1 MEASISQLVYDVG
14 QKLVASTGS
23 LPDAL
28 NETLNQLLG
37 WPFRAARGFARD
49 GEGQKTDIF
58 GTLVYTASQSQP
70 PSETANVNADNLACV
85 IDVTE
90 SMGVEQ
96 LRAAYERVAC
106 AKRLKKTPAP
116 HISGASYTTVTL
128 GIIFTSDATVP
139 VETLAEELD
148 RLNTQHPDRE
158 WTDMVVVLSKATIN
172 YAVQFPGE
180 NVMGDFLP
188 PAEGAT
194 DRYSAPVYVII
205 IIKPTRMFTFN
216 KMCSFLVA
224 HLMIFSPGA
233 KLPNWSEI
241 LEDTPKEGMVLT
253 GYQYNLSGQ
262 LMPVPRQFYNDR
274 YIPPRPFRIEDTQ
287 GDLLSTLQFI
297 PWQDGGVVLLKGKLP
312 LDGLLIFLG
321 KKAMDRGGIV
331 KRDDG
336 QISYVLPITQADFM
350 ELLQRIQR
358 QTNMVVKRDPSKFVL
373 QKYMDEGSS
382 SPFMARLYLGNL
394 RLRDVVFPD
403 HASRNIF
410 DEPYHFVM
418 ETLLNTRSTSQE
430 IVQLIDKHF
439 SKLTKGEVGRLRGH
453 TIYIEETIDKELRK
467 EVETFLNSAVRA
479 LKQGM
484 QSVTKALQI
493 NIGFLF
499 QKQNSFEKGIM
510 GLEKSDPS
518 LGAYLRVT
526 RKWSERLINS
536 RNAIEHEGWM
546 LPRVKY
552 IEDSGGIRAEEPEI
566 SNQKVSD
573 FVKFIMDRLCCF
585 VEEVTAHCLQ
595 AKMPAGIS
603 VTEIPL
609 SQREPEMPER
619 FQVTLTNGGKPTWNM
634 MYHQNTFE
642 DV

>member
-23 LPDAL
+23 LADAL

-49 GEGQKTDIF
+49 REGQKTDIF
-58 GTLVYTASQSQP
+58 GTLVYSASQSQP

-128 GIIFTSDATVP
+128 GIIFTRDATVP

-148 RLNTQHPDRE
+148 RLNRQHPDRE

-253 GYQYNLSGQ
+253 GY
-262 LMPVPRQFYNDR
+262 
-274 YIPPRPFRIEDTQ
+274 
-287 GDLLSTLQFI
+287 
-297 PWQDGGVVLLKGKLP
+297 
-312 LDGLLIFLG
+312 
-321 KKAMDRGGIV
+321 
-331 KRDDG
+331 
-336 QISYVLPITQADFM
+336 
-350 ELLQRIQR
+350 
-358 QTNMVVKRDPSKFVL
+358 
-373 QKYMDEGSS
+373 
-382 SPFMARLYLGNL
+382 
-394 RLRDVVFPD
+394 
-403 HASRNIF
+403 
-410 DEPYHFVM
+410 
-418 ETLLNTRSTSQE
+418 
-430 IVQLIDKHF
+430 
-439 SKLTKGEVGRLRGH
+439 
-453 TIYIEETIDKELRK
+453 
-467 EVETFLNSAVRA
+467 
-479 LKQGM
+479 
-484 QSVTKALQI
+484 
-493 NIGFLF
+493 
-499 QKQNSFEKGIM
+499 
-510 GLEKSDPS
+510 
-518 LGAYLRVT
+518 
-526 RKWSERLINS
+526 
-536 RNAIEHEGWM
+536 
-546 LPRVKY
+546 
-552 IEDSGGIRAEEPEI
+552 
-566 SNQKVSD
+566 
-573 FVKFIMDRLCCF
+573 
-585 VEEVTAHCLQ
+585 
-595 AKMPAGIS
+595 
-603 VTEIPL
+603 
-609 SQREPEMPER
+609 
-619 FQVTLTNGGKPTWNM
+619 
-634 MYHQNTFE
+634 
-642 DV
+642 